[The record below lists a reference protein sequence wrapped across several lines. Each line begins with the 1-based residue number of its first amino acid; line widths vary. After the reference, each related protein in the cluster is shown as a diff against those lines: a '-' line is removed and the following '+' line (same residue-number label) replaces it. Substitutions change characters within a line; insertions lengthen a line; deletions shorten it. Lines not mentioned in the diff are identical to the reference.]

1 MYKFDHLCDKI
12 AMVRKQIY
20 PSDLTDR
27 EWKVLERLIPEAKKR
42 GRPPRYPKRE
52 IVNAIFYLVRSGCS
66 WRMLPHDLPPWR
78 ICYYYFMIWKR
89 DGVWVKIHDQLRDM
103 ARVHAGKKKP
113 QPLRSSTRRALN
125 LLITPEFAAMM
136 QESGS
141 SEEKDTFLW
150 THWD

>member
-1 MYKFDHLCDKI
+1 M
-12 AMVRKQIY
+12 
-20 PSDLTDR
+20 
-27 EWKVLERLIPEAKKR
+27 LERLIPEAKKR